1 MTVEVATDWLPRPS
15 RVPLYVGAGI
25 AAGLVVMALVLRRRL
40 AWVLLAV
47 AVAAAG
53 IGWWE
58 YASLPSETG
67 PLSVWWLLPVVAA
80 GSAALALVLG
90 YRLVSYALV
99 LLGAIELGAW
109 VMIRRDGA
117 FRALI
122 PTDAVLAR
130 PRGSGRR
137 GCGCRDDRGR
147 RRDRPLPGLDDQP
160 LIWHRHNWAAILLTG
175 PSGRGILD
183 CWNDPAQI
191 EVTGRAAHRF
201 QGALGDTAPA
211 PPVSTSHPSS

>member
-1 MTVEVATDWLPRPS
+1 MRVDGVDVSVEVATDWLHRPS

-25 AAGLVVMALVLRRRL
+25 AAGLVAVALVLRRRL

-109 VMIRRDGA
+109 VVIRRDGA

-122 PTDAVLAR
+122 PTDAPFWLDRGVLAAAAAAAVMT
-130 PRGSGRR
+130 G
-137 GCGCRDDRGR
+137 
-147 RRDRPLPGLDDQP
+147 
-160 LIWHRHNWAAILLTG
+160 IAAAIGLY
-175 PSGRGILD
+175 
-183 CWNDPAQI
+183 
-191 EVTGRAAHRF
+191 RAS
-201 QGALGDTAPA
+201 TA
-211 PPVSTSHPSS
+211 